1 MSIYKCAKCGRYT
14 FSAKHCGLPTILLID
29 ERGRIR
35 LSKLLSLILRHKP
48 EIVNSSIDREG
59 FLSCSV
65 DELVGRIKSLKGFSW
80 VKTEHVYAIAETD
93 EKGRFEIRN
102 GRIRALYGHSIPVQM
117 KYKRGEVP
125 DVLYHGTR
133 RSAVDLILKEGL
145 KPMKRNMVHLTSS
158 IRDAYIVGL
167 RKDSKPVILVIDAK
181 RAVSEGVDIRRA
193 CRNVYVSSYIP
204 PRFIRVLKG
213 EHRSVL

>member
-1 MSIYKCAKCGRYT
+1 MDRGR
-14 FSAKHCGLPTILLID
+14 
-29 ERGRIR
+29 RIR

-80 VKTEHVYAIAETD
+80 VKTEHVYAIAESD

-117 KYKRGEVP
+117 KYKRDEVP
-125 DVLYHGTR
+125 DVLYHGTG

-213 EHRSVL
+213 EHRSVF